1 MALVIEDGSIVAG
14 ADSWITVDEWEAYA
28 PATATPSQGQRPKR
42 RLFSARLSALSARDT
57 RSRVIG
63 SRRRRRPAFL
73 DTGGRRSGASQSA
86 AMRFRRTSRTRRR
99 KWRGRSM
106 RGQTHLQTSRHPT
119 HLAAAVAGTRSKA
132 GPVET
137 ETTYHTGGAA
147 FSATSMNNYTAVK
160 ALLSPYLLSGSGQV
174 RIFRG

>member
-1 MALVIEDGSIVAG
+1 MAWSIHEG
-14 ADSWITVDEWEAYA
+14 ADPFADV
-28 PATATPSQGQRPKR
+28 TASNA
-42 RLFSARLSALSARDT
+42 S
-57 RSRVIG
+57 
-63 SRRRRRPAFL
+63 
-73 DTGGRRSGASQSA
+73 SG
-86 AMRFRRTSRTRRR
+86 
-99 KWRGRSM
+99 
-106 RGQTHLQTSRHPT
+106 
-119 HLAAAVAGTRSKA
+119 AVAGTRSKA